1 MSVIVNSSRE
11 TSWCEE
17 KRQVPWVWSQLCHNR
32 KTGLWASY
40 SMALWL
46 VNMFSNVSFNPK
58 ALLSYPP
65 PIPSD
70 IAALSQLQRSWNLS
84 PLIQS
89 NGSTEQWCAN
99 AAWCSSTLL
108 RVRASQRCAQ
118 RTQRLPWSPR
128 GPRATER
135 QEWLRVSQIWFINLL
150 SPLPL
155 LIVWAWYIA

>member
-1 MSVIVNSSRE
+1 MNSSRE
-11 TSWCEE
+11 TCWGEE

-46 VNMFSNVSFNPK
+46 VNMFSTVSFNPK
-58 ALLSYPP
+58 ALLPYPP

-70 IAALSQLQRSWNLS
+70 RAALSQLQRSWNLS

-89 NGSTEQWCAN
+89 NSSTER
-99 AAWCSSTLL
+99 LL
-108 RVRASQRCAQ
+108 GVLPPSPVWGASQQFAQ
-118 RTQRLPWSPR
+118 RRHRPPWSPW

-135 QEWLRVSQIWFINLL
+135 QEWLRVSQIWFITLL
-150 SPLPL
+150 SPLHV
-155 LIVWAWYIA
+155 LIVWARYIT